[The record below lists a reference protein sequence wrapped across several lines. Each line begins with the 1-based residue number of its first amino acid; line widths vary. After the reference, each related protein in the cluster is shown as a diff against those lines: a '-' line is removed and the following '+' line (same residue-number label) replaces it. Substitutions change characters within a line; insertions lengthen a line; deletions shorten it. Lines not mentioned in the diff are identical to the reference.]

1 MDQLKK
7 WIDNNQNIVWIIVLV
22 AGLIFQIL
30 SSTWSKIMDIF
41 KAYPLLISLYVVVFF
56 LIYIIHTAK
65 KKFDKLEDQI
75 NKMNS
80 LKKNIIAP
88 LYTAIWN
95 VQDQILTNDGKLRL
109 KGGREE
115 YEKKDGYL

>member
-7 WIDNNQNIVWIIVLV
+7 WIDNNQNIVSIMVLI
-22 AGLIFQIL
+22 AGFIFQIL
-30 SSTWSKIMDIF
+30 SSTWSKIMEIF

-65 KKFDKLEDQI
+65 QKIDKLEDQI

-95 VQDQILTNDGKLRL
+95 VQDQILNNDGKLRL

-115 YEKKDGYL
+115 YEKNNEYI